1 MAKNKWDKHI
11 KLLEA
16 AKADPEKVF
25 NLLSTVY
32 GKKKFRQHLS
42 IFKIILAYRCL
53 LQHL

>member
-1 MAKNKWDKHI
+1 MAKNKWDRHI

-32 GKKKFRQHLS
+32 GKKKNLGSTYQSLRYPGL
-42 IFKIILAYRCL
+42 
-53 LQHL
+53 